1 MPNNLYNHEVTA
13 STSGLVCF
21 YAVEQVTLTFR
32 TKERSQG
39 SSEIKSACIIR
50 RDIQKKGENFLGAN

>member
-1 MPNNLYNHEVTA
+1 
-13 STSGLVCF
+13 LVCF

-39 SSEIKSACIIR
+39 SSENKSACIIR